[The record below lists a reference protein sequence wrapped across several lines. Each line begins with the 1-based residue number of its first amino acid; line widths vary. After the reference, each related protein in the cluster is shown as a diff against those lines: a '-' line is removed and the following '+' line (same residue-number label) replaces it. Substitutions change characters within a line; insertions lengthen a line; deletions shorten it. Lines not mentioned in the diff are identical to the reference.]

1 MIISRKKR
9 FTENMAAR
17 FGRSRTDGLD
27 ESRGSYCCSNLHF
40 ALRLK
45 EKFVGGQLIALPAI
59 KQNPLEMISFYLILG
74 THYITNNEMKSSSSR
89 KPSVIY
95 VRFLF
100 EVVLLP
106 NNSRL
111 FMAG

>member
-1 MIISRKKR
+1 MGDQGLMDEMNPEEVIAVEI
-9 FTENMAAR
+9 FT
-17 FGRSRTDGLD
+17 
-27 ESRGSYCCSNLHF
+27 LHC
-40 ALRLK
+40 AGTLRWRP
-45 EKFVGGQLIALPAI
+45 ANSPAI
-59 KQNPLEMISFYLILG
+59 KQNPLEMISLYLILG
-74 THYITNNEMKSSSSR
+74 THNITNNEMKSSSSR